1 VSPVAAAGTGAAVPT
16 RSQVL
21 DWDTKDLDAAATRWR
36 AAAVSGE
43 TAFESHRQN
52 ILSPGGTSWT
62 GDAKDA
68 ALDRVTADLA
78 VAGRHGEAQS
88 AAAEIAA
95 QGAQDIAGARSRVLE
110 AIAEAEADDFQVG
123 EDLSVTDTRA
133 YDAEKAASRVTAA
146 TEHAEYIRWRAEQL
160 AATDALVGQQLQ
172 DKAAEL
178 EGIRFDGEPSGDGR
192 DPAIQLVDNKTEAA
206 GPDADEPGKTW
217 QDMLLPPE
225 STPKAAGDAGA
236 EPAADAVDEARSPLD
251 EFLVPEKAADPDQP
265 ENLNEA
271 LDEVAGQP
279 VPAATGPR
287 LDPAKVEEFKATA
300 RKLMQQ
306 DGVPADQI
314 EQRLNDMVANAQK
327 PLAPYTPPEG
337 APPPPPGFGEGFGD
351 AWRSTEESV
360 HDLTGQN
367 GWDQFKDSWKD
378 VGSGLF
384 ETAQDPYGTAARNV
398 IDEAQAA
405 RANPEYWLGQKA
417 FDATATA
424 ATLPFGGEGAAAA
437 RLGAL
442 DDVARTGIPH
452 EVIDAPSAGHHP
464 APMLD
469 RPTPTPLDSPIAGGT
484 GGDHS
489 PPPTGHLPPHGDPG
503 SFGYDANGDRLP
515 YANSRP
521 DFAPG
526 QVESVWDLSRDEQ
539 LLDIHDSR
547 VGLPEPG
554 PNQQWVRLHPEGPIG
569 EDWIVHDGHRLIE
582 WQPGDPR
589 KGLWDMGHVE
599 GGEYRYQREDYL
611 SGITTYEEFLET
623 FRDPTQYRV
632 QDPFRNRSHIDEGP

>member
-1 VSPVAAAGTGAAVPT
+1 MAAPGTGAAVPT
-16 RSQVL
+16 RSQVQ

-36 AAAVSGE
+36 AAAATGE

-52 ILSPGGTSWT
+52 ILHPGGTTWA

-78 VAGRHGEAQS
+78 VARHHGDVQREG
-88 AAAEIAA
+88 AEIAA
-95 QGAQDIAGARSRVLE
+95 QGAQDIAGARSRVLD
-110 AIAEAEADDFQVG
+110 AIAEAEADGFTVG

-133 YDAEKAASRVTAA
+133 YDVETAA
-146 TEHAEYIRWRAEQL
+146 ARATAAAEHAEYIRWRAEQL
-160 AATDALVGQQLQ
+160 AATDALVGQRLQ

-178 EGIRFDGEPSGDGR
+178 EGIRFEGEASADGR
-192 DPAIQLVDNKTEAA
+192 DPTIQLVDNKTEAA
-206 GPDADEPGKTW
+206 GPDSDEPGKTW

-225 STPKAAGDAGA
+225 SITEEVGDTGT
-236 EPAADAVDEARSPLD
+236 EPATAADEAKSPLD
-251 EFLVPEKAADPDQP
+251 ELLVPEKTTDPDQP

-314 EQRLNDMVANAQK
+314 EQRLNDMVTNAQK
-327 PLAPYTPPEG
+327 PLVPYSPPE
-337 APPPPPGFGEGFGD
+337 APPLDRPTFGEGVGNRLREIED
-351 AWRSTEESV
+351 SV
-360 HDLTGQN
+360 DNLAGQN
-367 GWDQFKDSWKD
+367 GWDTFKESWEN
-378 VGSGLF
+378 VGTGLA
-384 ETAQDPYGTAARNV
+384 ETALDPYGTAARTAV
-398 IDEAQAA
+398 EEAEMA
-405 RANPEYWLGQKA
+405 RRYPEYWLGGKA
-417 FDATATA
+417 VDVGATA
-424 ATLPFGGEGAAAA
+424 ATLPFGAEGAAAA

-442 DDVARTGIPH
+442 DDVARSGIPH
-452 EVIDAPSAGHHP
+452 EVIDVPRTAHN
-464 APMLD
+464 
-469 RPTPTPLDSPIAGGT
+469 PTPIFDQSTPALHPGSLDNPVATGS

-489 PPPTGHLPPHGDPG
+489 SPPTGHLPLQGEPG
-503 SFGYDANGDRLP
+503 SFGYDASGDRLP

-526 QVESVWDLSRDEQ
+526 QVASVWDLSRDEQ
-539 LLDIHDSR
+539 LFDIRDSR

-554 PNQQWVRLHPEGPIG
+554 PNQQWVRLHPDGPIG
-569 EDWIVHDGHRLIE
+569 EDWIIEDGHRLIE

-599 GGEYRYQREDYL
+599 GGEYRFLREDYL
-611 SGITTYEEFLET
+611 SGVTTYEEFLET
-623 FRDPTQYRV
+623 FRDPAQYRV